1 MFYILF
7 TIFLVTP
14 IFSIKSMEIPV
25 SKNSTDKQNKILPR
39 NPFKRSKSS
48 NSLVNISIKH
58 PNTPHSFIVAAES
71 NNETSIKNSLLG
83 STNTAFHTCIKNL
96 NYPLLEILLSD
107 PRVDT
112 TIVDEHGKIGH
123 NVFKQRR
130 IELDS
135 LLKNHLDIK
144 ECLDLL
150 QQKLFA
156 RFTLD
161 VTTNQFCG
169 NLLLIHQKG
178 LLTETTINKT
188 INDIR
193 EKITTIE
200 KNQSKELPEFC
211 CFPPYATDKF
221 MRDKILFTLES
232 NNNINFSNN
241 CTKTI
246 TIKVQ

>member
-1 MFYILF
+1 M
-7 TIFLVTP
+7 V
-14 IFSIKSMEIPV
+14 E
-25 SKNSTDKQNKILPR
+25 
-39 NPFKRSKSS
+39 
-48 NSLVNISIKH
+48 
-58 PNTPHSFIVAAES
+58 AES
-71 NNETSIKNSLLG
+71 NNETSIKNSLYNPHFNPN
-83 STNTAFHTCIKNL
+83 TINTAFHTCIKNL

-112 TIVDEHGKIGH
+112 TIVDERGQIGH
-123 NVFKQRR
+123 NVLKQRR
-130 IELDS
+130 IELS
-135 LLKNHLDIK
+135 PLLNNHPDIK
-144 ECLDLL
+144 NCLDLL

-161 VTTNQFCG
+161 ITTNQSCA

-178 LLTETTINKT
+178 LLTEAMINNTIKE
-188 INDIR
+188 IR

-200 KNQSKELPEFC
+200 KNQSTNENNKSNDRKLPKSC